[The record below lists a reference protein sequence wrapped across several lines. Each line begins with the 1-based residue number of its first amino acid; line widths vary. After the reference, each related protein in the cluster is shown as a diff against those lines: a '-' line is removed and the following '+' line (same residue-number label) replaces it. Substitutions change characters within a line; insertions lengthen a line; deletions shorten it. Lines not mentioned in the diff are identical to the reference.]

1 LKVHTF
7 CSLTWPGKQIWNR
20 DIDKSA
26 DAGILEVL
34 SIKTGTPIERVRK
47 TTLAAYENILYEK
60 HNTLGPTS
68 WIMPVGVY
76 HRTRKQFG
84 LQYCPLCLAEDEEP
98 FFRCK
103 WRLAFIVSCER
114 HQTLLHD
121 RCPRCGAAVNFH
133 RHELG
138 SPRKFVV
145 DLLTL
150 CHVCRFDLRTIDS
163 RFTTHVTHMESEF
176 TTLLLRAMDAG
187 YVQLSESVQTYSQLF
202 FAGLRQLM
210 KIAAMRNN
218 RVEKLRRAIGE
229 ARGLGIYSPPTIG
242 SQPDVQEMSIEARR
256 QLLWI
261 ACQLLEEWP
270 FRFVELSRKYKVWS
284 SLWLRHL
291 DPPARAHTLPAPF
304 WFWAVVHEH
313 LYRARYCPS
322 DEEIKA
328 AIRHLKMKRKIVNKS
343 TVARLLGIAV
353 VRRNTD

>member
-1 LKVHTF
+1 
-7 CSLTWPGKQIWNR
+7 
-20 DIDKSA
+20 
-26 DAGILEVL
+26 LEVL

-47 TTLAAYENILYEK
+47 TTLAAYENILYER

-133 RHELG
+133 RDELG
-138 SPRKFVV
+138 TPHKFVV

-150 CHVCRFDLRTIDS
+150 CHVCRFDLRTIDN
-163 RFTTHVTHMESEF
+163 RFTTHVTNTESEF

-187 YVQLSESVQTYSQLF
+187 YVQLSESVRTYSHLF

-218 RVEKLRRAIGE
+218 RIENLRRAISE
-229 ARGLGIYSPPTIG
+229 ARGLGIYSPSAIG

-304 WFWAVVHEH
+304 WLWAVVHEH

-328 AIRHLKMKRKIVNKS
+328 AIRHLRMKRKIVNKS